1 MVVTTTYIADLWKNK
16 TTPCVCVC
24 GCVCMAHVNIM
35 VDRANVSIKNNKQT
49 NKTEEKKTSTTTKT
63 QQEEEQ
69 NNNNIS
75 KISNKLFKPSHQ

>member
-1 MVVTTTYIADLWKNK
+1 M
-16 TTPCVCVC
+16 CVCVWL
-24 GCVCMAHVNIM
+24 CVHAHVNIM
-35 VDRANVSIKNNKQT
+35 VDRANVSIKNKQT
-49 NKTEEKKTSTTTKT
+49 NKTKNRRQKKKKHQQQQKT